1 MKGSEKQI
9 AWATEIRNNII
20 SAFESS
26 KSGIPAGHP
35 VLTKIDGMAQRLND
49 AEYAGAI
56 IDLFKDIQFNGDLQH
71 DIPCIMAVY
80 KVCPGMTD
88 GQKAILGK

>member
-9 AWATEIRNNII
+9 AWATEIRENII
-20 SAFESS
+20 HAFESS

-35 VLTKIDGMAQRLND
+35 VLAKIDGMIQRLNA
-49 AEYAGAI
+49 AEYAGDI
-56 IDLFKDIQFNGDLQH
+56 IDLFKDIQFNGDPRH
-71 DIPCIMAVY
+71 DVPWIMAMY